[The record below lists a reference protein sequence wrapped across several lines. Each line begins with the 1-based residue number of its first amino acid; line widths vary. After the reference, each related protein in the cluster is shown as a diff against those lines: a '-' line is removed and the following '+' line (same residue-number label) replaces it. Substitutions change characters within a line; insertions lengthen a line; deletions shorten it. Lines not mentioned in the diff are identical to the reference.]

1 MSGTRQATTALD
13 QAVAIQHRMNRG
25 FGGDGDVGEPP
36 DQALADLTGAPTG
49 VFALHV
55 QDKVLHLKRELMSI
69 AIGAAASVRQ
79 PLNAAFLI
87 AIEDL
92 VAGFAGNSELPAELG
107 HRLASQPAS
116 HKLQTFIQ
124 HRTPLSMHH
133 FPPHQKGKTKTYV
146 SHTTSNPLLTHLHTY
161 TR

>member
-1 MSGTRQATTALD
+1 
-13 QAVAIQHRMNRG
+13 MNRA

-107 HRLASQPAS
+107 HRLAIYLSC
-116 HKLQTFIQ
+116 HNLQTLLP
-124 HRTPLSMHH
+124 HRTILPS
-133 FPPHQKGKTKTYV
+133 PP
-146 SHTTSNPLLTHLHTY
+146 SLPPN
-161 TR
+161 